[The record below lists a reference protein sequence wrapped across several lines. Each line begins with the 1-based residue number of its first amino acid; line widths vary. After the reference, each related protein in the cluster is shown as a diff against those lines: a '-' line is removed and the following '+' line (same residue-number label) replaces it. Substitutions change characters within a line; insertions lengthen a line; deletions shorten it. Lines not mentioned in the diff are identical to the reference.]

1 MIGPARLVGQWLGV
15 ALLIYLLIVAVALI
29 GRGSGVAVGGRAED
43 LFILASNPFMGL
55 VVGVMATA
63 LVQSSSTVT
72 SIIVGLVAGGMP
84 VVIAVP
90 IVMGAN
96 VGTTITNTL
105 VSLGHVAD
113 EDGFRR
119 AFAAATVHDFFNLL
133 SIAIFLPLELMLHL
147 LERSALI
154 LGTFLLGDGA
164 YQQDSLNFVGAA
176 TEPLVNFIA
185 WSVRLVPRPYDGI
198 LMIACGVALILVTI
212 TLISRVLRRLMVGR
226 VERVVH
232 ASLRRGPMAGIA
244 AGTAITVVVQSSST
258 TTSLIVP
265 LAGAGLFGLAQVYP
279 FTLGAN
285 IGTCVTALLAATAI
299 TGVQALPALQ
309 IALVQLLYNVL
320 GVIVVYGVPWLRRV
334 PVATAERLSAAVSR
348 RKAMGLFY
356 VLVVFFGIPGILLA
370 GSALF

>member
-1 MIGPARLVGQWLGV
+1 MVGQWLGV

-43 LFILASNPFMGL
+43 LFVLASNPFMGL

-164 YQQDSLNFVGAA
+164 YQQDSLNFVRAA

-232 ASLRRGPMAGIA
+232 DSLRRGPMAGIA

-334 PVATAERLSAAVSR
+334 PVAAAERLSAAVSR

>member
-133 SIAIFLPLELMLHL
+133 SIAIFLPLELMLQL

-154 LGTFLLGDGA
+154 LGTFC
-164 YQQDSLNFVGAA
+164 
-176 TEPLVNFIA
+176 
-185 WSVRLVPRPYDGI
+185 W
-198 LMIACGVALILVTI
+198 
-212 TLISRVLRRLMVGR
+212 
-226 VERVVH
+226 
-232 ASLRRGPMAGIA
+232 
-244 AGTAITVVVQSSST
+244 
-258 TTSLIVP
+258 
-265 LAGAGLFGLAQVYP
+265 
-279 FTLGAN
+279 
-285 IGTCVTALLAATAI
+285 ATAP
-299 TGVQALPALQ
+299 T
-309 IALVQLLYNVL
+309 
-320 GVIVVYGVPWLRRV
+320 
-334 PVATAERLSAAVSR
+334 SR
-348 RKAMGLFY
+348 
-356 VLVVFFGIPGILLA
+356 IP
-370 GSALF
+370 

>member
-1 MIGPARLVGQWLGV
+1 M
-15 ALLIYLLIVAVALI
+15 
-29 GRGSGVAVGGRAED
+29 
-43 LFILASNPFMGL
+43 
-55 VVGVMATA
+55 
-63 LVQSSSTVT
+63 
-72 SIIVGLVAGGMP
+72 
-84 VVIAVP
+84 
-90 IVMGAN
+90 
-96 VGTTITNTL
+96 
-105 VSLGHVAD
+105 
-113 EDGFRR
+113 
-119 AFAAATVHDFFNLL
+119 
-133 SIAIFLPLELMLHL
+133 
-147 LERSALI
+147 
-154 LGTFLLGDGA
+154 LGDGA

-198 LMIACGVALILVTI
+198 LIIACGVALILVTI

-232 ASLRRGPMAGIA
+232 DSLRRGPMAGIA

-334 PVATAERLSAAVSR
+334 PVAAAERLSAAVSR